1 MDPLLGSY
9 CILYNSSS
17 VDRMSDVTLASSAVG
32 ESRSSSSSIVMWS
45 VTYLALSIMLVID
58 KVYLFSS

>member
-1 MDPLLGSY
+1 MARLAQ
-9 CILYNSSS
+9 SSLRRS
-17 VDRMSDVTLASSAVG
+17 VG
-32 ESRSSSSSIVMWS
+32 ESRSSSSSSIVMWS